1 MWCTDS
7 IRALDFSNRN
17 RLMVEAVKL
26 MEGGKIAEANEKL
39 KAVNDMEELAENL
52 AKLVCKPEKYR

>member
-1 MWCTDS
+1 MWCTNS